1 MSTKIEWVKNPD
13 GSPGET
19 WNPITGC
26 TPVSAGCQNCYASR
40 MIGRAL
46 PRMGH
51 EGPFSKVQFHPD
63 RLDIPLQWKKPRR
76 IFVGSMT
83 DLFHEQVTDE
93 MIEAVFGAM
102 SFAGQHTYMVL
113 TKRSERMRD
122 WMLNA
127 DLATCQAETVV
138 RGIEYSSPKS
148 RRDRVSQLTINGPW
162 PLPTVWLG
170 VTIEDTNSMYRA
182 DHLRASPAALR
193 FISFEPLLSDPSP
206 NRSLDF
212 SGIHWIIVGGESG
225 PGARPMHPDWP
236 RSLRDQC
243 QAAGVPFFFKQNGE
257 WASVSEVEGLGAHHH
272 FPDGATVRRVGKKAA
287 GCLIDGREWKEF
299 PKP

>member
-1 MSTKIEWVKNPD
+1 MREPKGRMMPTKIEWADEV
-13 GSPGET
+13 
-19 WNPITGC
+19 WNPVTGC
-26 TPVSAGCQNCYASR
+26 TPISAGCTNCYASR
-40 MIGRAL
+40 MMGRGL
-46 PRMGH
+46 PKMGH
-51 EGPFSKVQFHPD
+51 EGPFSQVQFHPD
-63 RLDIPLQWKKPRR
+63 RLDIPMRWKKPRR

-138 RGIEYSSPKS
+138 RGVEYSSPKN

-170 VTIEDTNSMYRA
+170 VTIEDASTMYRA
-182 DHLRASPAALR
+182 DHLREISGTTR
-193 FISFEPLLSDPSP
+193 FISFEPLLGDPSP
-206 NRSLDF
+206 HKSLDF
-212 SGIHWIIVGGESG
+212 SGIHWVIVGGETG
-225 PGARPMHPDWP
+225 QKARCMEYGWPMII
-236 RSLRDQC
+236 LRQC
-243 QAAGVPFFFKQNGE
+243 RAAGVPFFFKGWGTHHMKKSSPGYRLLDGKVWE
-257 WASVSEVEGLGAHHH
+257 ERAALG
-272 FPDGATVRRVGKKAA
+272 R
-287 GCLIDGREWKEF
+287 
-299 PKP
+299 